1 MRHSRNIRWRVPMS
15 EEELLEFARWLLT
28 QKISGAT
35 RDFLEESIHVGFS
48 EDPQSPDNRRIREL
62 MLLYPR

>member
-1 MRHSRNIRWRVPMS
+1 MS
-15 EEELLEFARWLLT
+15 EEEMLEYAHWLLT

-35 RDFLEESIHVGFS
+35 RDFLEDSIHLGLS
-48 EDPQSPDNRRIREL
+48 EDPQFPDNRRIREL

>member
-1 MRHSRNIRWRVPMS
+1 MS
-15 EEELLEFARWLLT
+15 EEEMLEYARWLFT

-35 RDFLEESIHVGFS
+35 RDFLENSFDWGIS
-48 EDPQSPDNRRIREL
+48 EDPQSPDNQRIREL